1 MNEPGWLVVESVA
14 WLATVQ
20 DLGRPGWAHL
30 GVPRAGAVDPPALAL
45 ANRLVGN
52 PADAAGLEAL
62 LGGVRVRV
70 ERATRIAVTGA
81 AAPVQVAGRP
91 APAFAAVSVPTG
103 ASVEI
108 GRPTWGA
115 RVYLGVA
122 GGLEPPAVL
131 GSRSCDVRNGLGPP
145 PLRPGDRV
153 PLGQPHRP
161 GPAVDV
167 AAASSGAG
175 RPALLRVHPGPRS
188 DWLLDSPAGAL
199 SGLCGPDG
207 WQVAP
212 ASDRAG
218 LRLDGPVLRVRQAT
232 LDSEGAPDGSVQV
245 PPNGQPVVFLAEH
258 PTTGGYPVVAVVD
271 PADLPLAGQLLPGD
285 ALAFRRA

>member
-1 MNEPGWLVVESVA
+1 MSTPGWLVVEAVC
-14 WLATVQ
+14 WLATIQ
-20 DLGRPGWAHL
+20 DAGRPGWAHL
-30 GVPRAGAVDPPALAL
+30 GIPRAGAVDAPALAL

-52 PADAAGLEAL
+52 PEHAAGLEVL
-62 LGGVRVRV
+62 LGGLRVRL
-70 ERATRIAVTGA
+70 ERSRWIAVTGA
-81 AAPVQVAGRP
+81 AAALQVAGRA
-91 APAFAAVSVPTG
+91 APAFAAVHVPAG
-103 ASVEI
+103 ASVQI
-108 GRPTWGA
+108 GRPTAGA

-153 PLGQPHRP
+153 PMGRPARP

-167 AAASSGAG
+167 AGASSGVG
-175 RPALLRVHPGPRS
+175 RRPLLRVHPGPRS
-188 DWLLDSPAGAL
+188 DWLLDGPPAAL
-199 SGLCGPDG
+199 SGLCRPAG
-207 WQVAP
+207 WRVAP

-218 LRLDGPVLRVRQAT
+218 LRLAGAGLRVRAAT
-232 LDSEGAPDGSVQV
+232 LDSEGAPEGAIQV
-245 PPNGQPVVFLAEH
+245 PPDGQPVIFLAEH

-271 PADLPLAGQLLPGD
+271 AADLPLAGQLLPGD